1 MKLGKVVNTA
11 MGIIAIVL
19 AALILVDGI
28 LGLMGQDT
36 VLLSLDAFKLAV
48 GFIALLLAGKLL
60 DTDE

>member
-1 MKLGKVVNTA
+1 

-36 VLLSLDAFKLAV
+36 VLFSLDAFELVV
-48 GFIALLLAGKLL
+48 GFIALLLVGTLL
-60 DTDE
+60 DTISSCNRIS

>member
-1 MKLGKVVNTA
+1 

-28 LGLMGQDT
+28 LGLMEIDT
-36 VLLSLDAFKLAV
+36 ELFSIPAFKLVV
-48 GFIALLLAGKLL
+48 GFIALLLAGTLL

>member
-1 MKLGKVVNTA
+1 MKLGKAVNSA

-36 VLLSLDAFKLAV
+36 VLFSLDAFKLVV
-48 GFIALLLAGKLL
+48 GFIALLLAGTLL
-60 DTDE
+60 DTD

>member
-1 MKLGKVVNTA
+1 MKIGKAVNSV

-28 LGLMGQDT
+28 LGLMEIDT
-36 VLLSLDAFKLAV
+36 ELFSSPAFKLVV
-48 GFIALLLAGKLL
+48 GFIALLLAGTLL

>member
-1 MKLGKVVNTA
+1 MKIGKAVNSV

-28 LGLMGQDT
+28 LGLMEIDT
-36 VLLSLDAFKLAV
+36 ELFSIPAFKLVV
-48 GFIALLLAGKLL
+48 GFIALLLAGTLL